1 MEGDLDSGL
10 NSRDYRLII
19 LCLFISVLSVVFIA
33 KYFYKAFPE
42 ASIDFRV
49 TKNQSK
55 VEAEKYLQ
63 KLNINTA
70 GFRHSAIFSYY
81 QDAKTFLEKE
91 LGAERANRIMGSRV
105 KLWRWSNRWYKPLK
119 KEEVTVRISPAGE
132 FTGLEHKIPEEAEGA
147 NLSADSARVIALD
160 FLVSTVGIHPDTLE
174 FVETGMQQRP
184 SRTDHT
190 FIWKNKNWSIL
201 DAHYRY
207 SVVIQGDR
215 IGEYKEYLYLPDKWQ
230 RDYEKLRAKNET
242 AGYGAAFFLFLTL
255 IAMLFILIL
264 HTRHGNIKWKTAAI
278 FGSIAAFL
286 TFLSQLNSLPLNQYY
301 YTTTESYNSFIFKE
315 ILLDLVYGLLAGI
328 AIFFITAA
336 AEPLYREKY
345 KDKLSLSKIITWKGL
360 RSKKFFI
367 AVIVGL
373 TMTFGFAGYQ
383 VIFYLVSQKLGGWSP
398 QDIPYSNMLNTAFPW
413 IFVLLTGF
421 MPAVSEE
428 FISRLFSIPFLEK
441 YLKIRWLAV
450 IVPAFI
456 WGFGHANYSQQPFYI
471 RGIEVGM
478 AGVVIGVLMIRFG
491 IIAPL
496 IWHYSIDAFY
506 TALILFRSGN
516 SYFMIT
522 AAISCGLLL
531 LPFFIALFAFL
542 KTRKFL
548 PDSELSNAA
557 EGFSRIEPAPE
568 PPVLPPEY
576 KKLSRKRIWT
586 GLIVSTLLLGFY
598 LVKTSHIGSLIK
610 YPNSPQQARAAAD
623 KFIQNRGVDPE
634 TFNTVT
640 YVTDKFDPQAAKYI
654 LENADLNRLY
664 RWYTAE
670 QKVNRWAVRYFKPLQ
685 KEEYLVHIDPE
696 SLNMLAFLRIVDD
709 DSSGA
714 ALSADSAR
722 ILATTFAE
730 TQGINVSELELR
742 EASSE
747 NKKNR
752 TDYTFV
758 WESGENDS
766 LSVAGMKFRATVE
779 LQGDI
784 VSKFTTTP
792 KLPEKWLRDRTK
804 STLLNSLHLAL
815 RLFVLLLFTIF
826 AIFRFIRM
834 TKVGTIMW
842 KVSLK
847 IAAIV
852 ALLYMVDGFTHMNL
866 ALRNYTTS
874 IGPNLFTITTLIGI
888 LVSGL
893 GMFIGLGI
901 CLSMIS
907 AIYPGSLQS
916 FNPAHKTG
924 FARDAIFTGIIAVVS
939 GLGIS
944 QLFSILTEKFP
955 GAVLLTGFPLPL
967 FIDAPVPLY
976 SNFVYIVYLSL
987 FITLITGIM
996 IFILKDTLKKPVWM
1010 IIFALIVIAALVPL
1024 NVRSFGEAAFAAVKL
1039 SVYLLWIILIIQYF
1053 ARGNF
1058 LAYIYTFILLTGLN
1072 SVYLL
1077 VKQGNNLLIIQGAVL
1092 LLLLLLFS
1100 IWLLLPAKLKS

>member
-1 MEGDLDSGL
+1 MNSGL
-10 NSRDYRLII
+10 NRKDYRLIVI
-19 LCLFISVLSVVFIA
+19 CLFISVFSVFFIA

-42 ASIDFRV
+42 ASIDFKV
-49 TKNQSK
+49 TKSQSK

-63 KLNINTA
+63 KLNIDTK
-70 GFRHSAIFSYY
+70 GYRHSAIFSYY

-91 LGAERANRIMGSRV
+91 LGAEKANQIMGSRV

-132 FTGLEHKIPEEAEGA
+132 FTGLEHKIPEEAGGA
-147 NLSADSARVIALD
+147 SLSSDSAKVIALD
-160 FLVSTVGIHPDTLE
+160 FLVSTIGIHPDTLE
-174 FVETGMQQRP
+174 FVETSMQQRP
-184 SRTDHT
+184 NRTDYT
-190 FIWKNKNWSIL
+190 FIWKNKNWNIL

-207 SVVIQGDR
+207 NVVIQGNR
-215 IGEYKEYLYLPDKWQ
+215 IGEYKEYLYLPDKWS

-242 AGYGAAFFLFLTL
+242 TGYGAAFFLFLTL

-278 FGSIAAFL
+278 FGSVAAIL
-286 TFLSQLNSLPLNQYY
+286 TFLSQLNSFPLNQYY
-301 YTTTESYNSFIFKE
+301 YTTTESYNSFMFKE
-315 ILLDLVYGLLAGI
+315 ILLALVYGLLAGI

-336 AEPLYREKY
+336 AEPLYREKFT
-345 KDKLSLSKIITWKGL
+345 DKLSLSKLITWKGL

-456 WGFGHANYSQQPFYI
+456 WGFGHANYAQQPFYI

-478 AGVVIGVLMIRFG
+478 AGVIIGILMIRFG

-496 IWHYSIDAFY
+496 VWHYSIDAFY

-516 SYFMIT
+516 SYFIIT

-531 LPFFIALFAFL
+531 LPFFIALFAFI

-557 EGFSRIEPAPE
+557 EGFSRIETSPE
-568 PPVLPPEY
+568 PPDVLPEY
-576 KKLSRKRIWT
+576 KKLSRRRIGT
-586 GLIVSTLLLGFY
+586 GLIISILLLSFY
-598 LVKTSHIGSLIK
+598 LVKTGHIGSLIK
-610 YPNSPQQARAAAD
+610 YPNSPQKARAAAD
-623 KFIQNRGVDPE
+623 TFLQNRGVDPG
-634 TFNTVT
+634 TFKTVT
-640 YVTDKFDPQAAKYI
+640 YVTDKFDPQVAKYI
-654 LENADLNRLY
+654 VENADLDRLY
-664 RWYTAE
+664 KWYTAE

-696 SLNMLAFLRIVDD
+696 SLNMLAFLRIVND

-714 ALSADSAR
+714 ELFADSAR
-722 ILATTFAE
+722 ILATNFAQS
-730 TQGINVSELELR
+730 QGINVSELELR

-747 NKKNR
+747 KKKNR
-752 TDYTFV
+752 LDYTFV

-779 LQGDI
+779 LQGDVI
-784 VSKFTTTP
+784 SKFTTTP
-792 KLPEKWLRDRTK
+792 KLPEKWQRERTK
-804 STLLNSLHLAL
+804 STLLNSIHLAL

-826 AIFRFIRM
+826 AILRFIRM
-834 TKVGTIMW
+834 AKVGTIMW

-852 ALLYMVDGFTHMNL
+852 AVLYMIDGFTHTNL
-866 ALRNYTTS
+866 ALRHYMTS
-874 IGPNLFTITTLIGI
+874 IELNLFTITTLIGI
-888 LVSGL
+888 LVSSL

-907 AIYPGSLQS
+907 AIYPGSLQI
-916 FNPAHKTG
+916 FKPVHKTG
-924 FARDAIFTGIIAVVS
+924 YARDALFTGIIAVVS

-944 QLFSILTEKFP
+944 QLFFILTEKFP
-955 GAVLLTGFPLPL
+955 GSVLMTGIPLPL

-976 SNFVYIVYLSL
+976 SNFVYMVYLSL

-996 IFILKDTLKKPVWM
+996 IFILKDTLQKPVWI
-1010 IIFALIVIAALVPL
+1010 IIFVIFVIAALVPL
-1024 NVRSFGEAAFAAVKL
+1024 NVRSFGEAAFAAVKY
-1039 SVYLLWIILIIQYF
+1039 SVYLLWIILIIKYI
-1053 ARGNF
+1053 ARNNY

-1072 SVYLL
+1072 NVYLL
-1077 VKQGNNLLIIQGAVL
+1077 IKQDNNLLNIQGSVLLML
-1092 LLLLLLFS
+1092 LLLSS
-1100 IWLLLPAKLKS
+1100 IWLLLPVKQNSKK